1 MEFLG
6 NDRKTSYGH
15 FERFENLVSSIVSQ
29 LGARANHRLQS
40 SMFKDDD
47 ARLVVNAVKSLI
59 STSTSSFAP
68 TIGQIKNKMHSLTTA
83 NTEVSSLEAWE
94 VVRKAISR
102 SGWYAEEEFEK
113 LPDDLKRLV
122 GSASQLHNW
131 SQMDSDTVNSVISSN
146 FQRNYKQRAE
156 REKELAMLPND
167 VKKALQIDEKQIFK
181 QIDV

>member
-1 MEFLG
+1 MTEKQVTDILNVLKVNFPQSFHNWG
-6 NDRKTSYGH
+6 QEQIISYKALWV
-15 FERFENLVSSIVSQ
+15 E
-29 LGARANHRLQS
+29 
-40 SMFKDDD
+40 MFKDDD
-47 ARLVVNAVKSLI
+47 ARLVTYAVKSLI
-59 STSTSSFAP
+59 NTSASSFAP
-68 TIGQIKNKMHSLTTA
+68 TIGQIKNKMHSLTTV

-156 REKELAMLPND
+156 RGKKLAMLPND

-181 QIDV
+181 QIEG

>member
-1 MEFLG
+1 MTEKQVTDILNVLKISFP
-6 NDRKTSYGH
+6 
-15 FERFENLVSSIVSQ
+15 
-29 LGARANHRLQS
+29 QS
-40 SMFKDDD
+40 FHNWGQEQIIGYKALWVEMFKDDD

-68 TIGQIKNKMHSLTTA
+68 TIGQIKNKMHSLTTV

-156 REKELAMLPND
+156 KDKELAMLPND

-181 QIDV
+181 QIEG

>member
-1 MEFLG
+1 MTEKQVTDILNVLKISFP
-6 NDRKTSYGH
+6 
-15 FERFENLVSSIVSQ
+15 
-29 LGARANHRLQS
+29 QS
-40 SMFKDDD
+40 FHNWGQEQIIGYKALWVEMFKDDD

-59 STSTSSFAP
+59 GTSTSSFAP
-68 TIGQIKNKMHSLTTA
+68 TIGQIKNKMHSLTTV

-131 SQMDSDTVNSVISSN
+131 SQMDSETVNSVISSN
-146 FQRNYKQRAE
+146 FQRNYKQRV
-156 REKELAMLPND
+156 EKDRELAMLPND

-181 QIDV
+181 QIEG